1 MNINSKTSIY
11 GIIGHPIGHSL
22 SPLIHN
28 YAFENLDFNSV
39 YVSFDVNE
47 EDLKDAIIGIK
58 ALGIKGLNVTVPHK
72 ESVIKYLD
80 RISDEAKLIGAVNTI
95 KNNSGSLEGY
105 NTDVT
110 GFMESLKEHNV
121 DVAGKNAVILGA
133 GGAAKAVAVG
143 LALLG
148 VKSIY
153 VCNRSID
160 KAKELS
166 IHMGNNFN
174 IKSLGISYNDLNMLD
189 EIDILINATSVGM
202 YPNVD
207 VSPIGEDVVAKAK
220 FVYDII
226 YNPEKTLFLSYAE
239 KYRIKYINGLDML
252 INQAIDSFKIW
263 TGANFDKKI
272 ILNFLKK
279 KDFVK

>member
-1 MNINSKTSIY
+1 MDINSKTGVF

-28 YAFENLDFNSV
+28 HAFENLDFNSI
-39 YVSFDVNE
+39 YVSFDVKQ
-47 EDLKDAIIGIK
+47 EDLKDAIMGVK

-95 KNNSGSLEGY
+95 RNNAGLLEGY

-133 GGAAKAVAVG
+133 GGAAKAVATG
-143 LALLG
+143 LALLRA
-148 VKSIY
+148 KSIY

-160 KAKELS
+160 KANELS
-166 IHMGNNFN
+166 IHIENNFN
-174 IKSLGISYNDLNMLD
+174 IKSRGIAYNDLNMLD
-189 EIDILINATSVGM
+189 EIDMLINATSIGM
-202 YPNVD
+202 HPNVD
-207 VSPIGEDVVAKAK
+207 VSPIEENVVAKAK

-239 KYRIKYINGLDML
+239 KYQIRYINGLDML
-252 INQAIDSFKIW
+252 INQANDSFKIW
-263 TGANFDKKI
+263 TGVNFDKKI

>member
-28 YAFENLDFNSV
+28 NAFENLDFNSV
-39 YVSFDVNE
+39 YVSFDVKQ
-47 EDLKDAIIGIK
+47 EDLKDAIMGVK

-95 KNNSGSLEGY
+95 RNNAGLLEGY

-121 DVAGKNAVILGA
+121 DVEGKNAVILGA
-133 GGAAKAVAVG
+133 GGAAKAVATG
-143 LALLG
+143 LALLRA
-148 VKSIY
+148 KSIY

-160 KAKELS
+160 KANELS
-166 IHMGNNFN
+166 IHIENNFN
-174 IKSLGISYNDLNMLD
+174 IKSRGIAYNDLNMLD
-189 EIDILINATSVGM
+189 EIDMLINATSVGM
-202 YPNVD
+202 HPNVD
-207 VSPIGEDVVAKAK
+207 VSPIEEDVVAKAK

-239 KYRIKYINGLDML
+239 KYQIRYINGLDML
-252 INQAIDSFKIW
+252 INQANDSFKIW
-263 TGANFDKKI
+263 TGVNFDKKI

>member
-121 DVAGKNAVILGA
+121 DVVGKNAVILGA

>member
-11 GIIGHPIGHSL
+11 GIIGYPIGHSL

-121 DVAGKNAVILGA
+121 DVVGKNAVILGA

>member
-11 GIIGHPIGHSL
+11 GIIGYPIGHSL

-47 EDLKDAIIGIK
+47 EDLKDAIMGIK

-121 DVAGKNAVILGA
+121 DVVGKNAVILGA

>member
-1 MNINSKTSIY
+1 MDINSKT
-11 GIIGHPIGHSL
+11 GIFGVIGHPIGHSL

-39 YVSFDVNE
+39 YVSFDVKQ
-47 EDLKDAIIGIK
+47 EDLKDAIMGVK

-80 RISDEAKLIGAVNTI
+80 CISDEAKVIGAVNTI
-95 KNNSGSLEGY
+95 KNNAGLLEGY

-121 DVAGKNAVILGA
+121 DVTGKNAVILGA
-133 GGAAKAVAVG
+133 GGAAKAVATG

-148 VKSIY
+148 AKSIY

-160 KAKELS
+160 KAKEIS
-166 IHMGNNFN
+166 IHMENNFN
-174 IKSLGISYNDLNMLD
+174 IKSRGIGYNDLNMLD
-189 EIDILINATSVGM
+189 EIDMLINATSVGM
-202 YPNVD
+202 HPNVG
-207 VSPIGEDVVAKAK
+207 VSPIGEGVVAKSK

-239 KYRIKYINGLDML
+239 KYQIKYINGLDML
-252 INQAIDSFKIW
+252 INQANDSFKIW
-263 TGANFDKKI
+263 TGVNFDKKI

>member
-11 GIIGHPIGHSL
+11 GIIGYPIGHSL

-47 EDLKDAIIGIK
+47 EDLKDAIMGIK

-121 DVAGKNAVILGA
+121 DVVGKNAVILGA

-207 VSPIGEDVVAKAK
+207 VSPIEEDVVAKAK

>member
-1 MNINSKTSIY
+1 MYINSKSDIY

-39 YVSFDVNE
+39 YVSFDVKE
-47 EDLKDAIIGIK
+47 EDLKDAIMGIK

-80 RISDEAKLIGAVNTI
+80 CISDEAKIIGAVNTI
-95 KNNSGSLEGY
+95 KNNGGSLEGY

-110 GFMESLKEHNV
+110 GFMESLKEHGV
-121 DVAGKNAVILGA
+121 DVTGKNAVILGA
-133 GGAAKAVAVG
+133 GGVAKAVAVG
-143 LALLG
+143 LALLRA
-148 VKSIY
+148 KSIY
-153 VCNRSID
+153 VCNRSLD

-166 IHMGNNFN
+166 IHIENNFN
-174 IKSLGISYNDLNMLD
+174 IKSREIAYNDLNVLD
-189 EIDILINATSVGM
+189 DIDILINATSLGM
-202 YPNVD
+202 TPNTNI
-207 VSPIGEDVVAKAK
+207 SPVQEDVVAKAK

-239 KYRIKYINGLDML
+239 KYCIKYINGFDML
-252 INQAIDSFKIW
+252 INQANNSFKIW
-263 TGANFDKKI
+263 TGVNFDKKI

>member
-121 DVAGKNAVILGA
+121 DVVGKNAVILGA

-148 VKSIY
+148 AKSIY

-166 IHMGNNFN
+166 IHMENNFN

-202 YPNVD
+202 HPNVD